1 MKRGGK
7 AVPGGAPEASG
18 RDDQIMEFVGVSTA
32 GSSIMKVFPAWARAL
47 GLPGARLVGHDV
59 PLDAPPRAYREL
71 VAGMR
76 DDPRRRGALVTT
88 HKIAIHR
95 AAADLFDEIDDFGT
109 LAGEIS
115 SISKRGDRL
124 IGHAKDPITAGLAL
138 EEFLDPRHFAR
149 TGGRVLCL
157 GAGGAGTAI
166 AWYLARRPDAP
177 EEIICTDVDG
187 ERLRALED
195 LLARGGTGTKL
206 TTHLVNG
213 RADHLLDGLP
223 PGSLVVN
230 ASGLGKDRPGSPLG
244 PDAAFPRGALVWELN
259 YRGEL
264 DFLHAARAQR
274 EAAGLT
280 VVDGWRY
287 FIHGWSQVIAE
298 VFDLPMGPEVV
309 DELSRIAGEVR

>member
-1 MKRGGK
+1 MQ
-7 AVPGGAPEASG
+7 
-18 RDDQIMEFVGVSTA
+18 DDGTDQLIEFVGVSTA
-32 GSSIMKVFPAWARAL
+32 QSSIMRVFPAWARVL
-47 GLPGARLVGHDV
+47 GLPDARLVGHDV
-59 PLDAPPRAYREL
+59 PLDAPPGTYREL
-71 VAGMR
+71 VAGIR
-76 DDPRRRGALVTT
+76 DDPRRRGALVTS
-88 HKIAIHR
+88 HKIAVHR
-95 AAADLFDEIDDFGT
+95 AARDLFDGVDAFGE

-124 IGHAKDPITAGLAL
+124 IGNAKDPITAGLAL
-138 EEFLDPRHFAR
+138 EEFLAPRHFAR

-177 EEIICTDVDG
+177 AEIICTDVN
-187 ERLRALED
+187 ENRLRALEGV
-195 LLARGGTGTKL
+195 LAQDHRRAKL
-206 TTHLVNG
+206 TTHLISG
-213 RADHLLDGLP
+213 TGTADHLLDGLP

-244 PDAAFPRGALVWELN
+244 PDAAFPRNAVVWELN

-264 DFLHAARAQR
+264 AFLHAARAQR
-274 EAAGLT
+274 EEAGLT

-298 VFDLPMGPEVV
+298 VFGIPMEPAVV
-309 DELSRIAGEVR
+309 DELSRVAAEVR